1 MEIAIII
8 ALGLAVAIYYGFF
21 DSAETAARMANRK
34 IERLEAEQIK
44 MDIDYYNQN
53 EISTEEFDKAVKQKR
68 NISQYRSL

>member
-44 MDIDYYNQN
+44 TDIEYYNQN

-68 NISQYRSL
+68 NIAQYRSL